1 VRTVEKDQKK
11 IVPDVPDSS
20 MGYVEIMEFATG
32 FIRTMGR
39 RRGDEELQVLIMPQ
53 LSRET
58 SNRSA
63 NLASS
68 GVFFVLPNGFPI

>member
-32 FIRTMGR
+32 FIRT
-39 RRGDEELQVLIMPQ
+39 
-53 LSRET
+53 REDGGAT
-58 SNRSA
+58 RN
-63 NLASS
+63 
-68 GVFFVLPNGFPI
+68 FKC